1 MRDGGL
7 QNTFDKKSLTYSM
20 PLGYRAWSAF
30 KFDTKLSNILLWFY
44 STSLEL
50 FNENP
55 LEYNYSK

>member
-7 QNTFDKKSLTYSM
+7 QNTFDKKSLTYSI
-20 PLGYRAWSAF
+20 PLGYSAWRAF
-30 KFDTKLSNILLWFY
+30 RFYTKFSNILLWLY

-55 LEYNYSK
+55 LEYNSSK